1 MLPKSI
7 ILVLLL
13 LSFVTYSVSAQTAK
27 IPADLVI
34 TMERTVCYGTCPDY
48 KLTIKA
54 NGSVMFRGGRFTKTK
69 GTAKSRISKALLRE
83 LIAEFDRVD
92 LNSFTD
98 DYSQGDVCESYITD
112 LPSQIISIKRNGK
125 TKQVNHYFGCT
136 GKAVQE
142 KLEPLT
148 ELGKMIDR
156 ITNSKRW
163 VGRK

>member
-7 ILVLLL
+7 IFVLLL
-13 LSFVTYSVSAQTAK
+13 LSFVTYSASAQTVE
-27 IPADLVI
+27 IPSDLVI
-34 TMERTVCYGTCPDY
+34 TMERTVCFGTCPDY

-54 NGSVMFRGGRFTKTK
+54 NGSVTFRGGRFTKTK
-69 GTAKSRISKALLRE
+69 GTGTSRISKASLRE
-83 LIAEFDRVD
+83 LVEEFDRVD
-92 LNSFTD
+92 LNSFAD
-98 DYSQGDVCESYITD
+98 DYSEGGNCESYITD

-125 TKQVNHYFGCT
+125 TKRVNHYFGCT